1 SFFFSRSAHPRYLHS
16 FPTRR
21 SSDLLVTFPTRP
33 KSWWSPTRTCISTE
47 RFLAP
52 AESSVTSLCTR
63 HRPNDSR
70 SAFPSCQHSFIA
82 PTSASTRLW
91 RNPPP
96 INMPFGVA
104 APERFGLLWECFR
117 PLLVKSLVW
126 PCEEPLLLKKKRPA
140 G

>member
-82 PTSASTRLW
+82 PTRSEEHTSELQS
-91 RNPPP
+91 PYD
-96 INMPFGVA
+96 
-104 APERFGLLWECFR
+104 
-117 PLLVKSLVW
+117 LV
-126 PCEEPLLLKKKRPA
+126 CRLLLEKK
-140 G
+140 